1 MTRFIYAVRDT
12 VSGQFSDICTS
23 GSDAEFCRG
32 FKAQL
37 NASDF
42 PRYIARDLSG
52 VCLGEY
58 DAQTGVVS
66 GYEAFRPV
74 AYGSDL
80 LEPEKEEHD

>member
-1 MTRFIYAVRDT
+1 MIRFIYAVRDT

-23 GSDAEFCRG
+23 GSDAEFIRG
-32 FKAQL
+32 FKNQL
-37 NASDF
+37 NAPGF
-42 PRYIARDLSG
+42 PRYIARDLSV

-58 DAQTGVVS
+58 DVTSGVVS

-80 LEPEKEEHD
+80 LEPEKEQHD

>member
-1 MTRFIYAVRDT
+1 MIRFIYAVRDT

-37 NASDF
+37 NVDGF
-42 PRYIARDLSG
+42 PRYIARDLSA

-58 DAQTGVVS
+58 DGQTGVVS

-80 LEPEKEEHD
+80 LEPEKENHD